1 MRISKI
7 DGCIH
12 MFILIRFL
20 ENVYVETAF
29 FGFGADSRTYA
40 NQAKYMLFKVSRFV
54 VLVLC
59 CRKCKS

>member
-29 FGFGADSRTYA
+29 LVLELTLELAQM
-40 NQAKYMLFKVSRFV
+40 NPKEMLFKVSRFV

-59 CRKCKS
+59 CRICNK